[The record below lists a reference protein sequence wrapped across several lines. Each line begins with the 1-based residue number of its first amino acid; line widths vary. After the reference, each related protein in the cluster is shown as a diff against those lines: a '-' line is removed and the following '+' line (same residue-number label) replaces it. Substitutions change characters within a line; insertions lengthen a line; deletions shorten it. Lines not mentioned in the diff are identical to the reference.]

1 MHQVDWAARWRG
13 LVADREEAAHK
24 DGGHSDPHYWDRRA
38 PTFARST
45 TGRTEQFLGVV
56 WPFVSARAR
65 VFIMLRE
72 GPVPHPANVL
82 RDRIGAAPLPP
93 IPRFSDLFM
102 VLIEL
107 GIRPDVTFISY
118 PVVNRYAS
126 LDEAIA
132 DSRPLFGEGWDELE
146 GARRLAEML
155 VRDGDELTY
164 DSGLSVSGIAHWQP
178 RTS

>member
-1 MHQVDWAARWRG
+1 
-13 LVADREEAAHK
+13 
-24 DGGHSDPHYWDRRA
+24 
-38 PTFARST
+38 
-45 TGRTEQFLGVV
+45 
-56 WPFVSARAR
+56 
-65 VFIMLRE
+65 
-72 GPVPHPANVL
+72 
-82 RDRIGAAPLPP
+82 
-93 IPRFSDLFM
+93 M

-178 RTS
+178 RTN